1 MEMNSKVI
9 VGIDYSTA
17 SPCICVSVGDDYDF
31 HYLTRVKKLVEYNES
46 GKCAFNGYLLP
57 KTKDFLSK
65 THQYAHIMKWA
76 MDIIDSYT
84 IDHVYI
90 EDYAFGATGK
100 VFHIGENTGLLKHKL
115 TRKEIPFTVVPPTVI
130 KKEMIGK
137 GNAKKEEIVEQFIK
151 ETEAPLFSLLD
162 TTTMNPAS
170 DIADSY
176 FICKYGMQQ

>member
-1 MEMNSKVI
+1 M
-9 VGIDYSTA
+9 
-17 SPCICVSVGDDYDF
+17 
-31 HYLTRVKKLVEYNES
+31 
-46 GKCAFNGYLLP
+46 
-57 KTKDFLSK
+57 
-65 THQYAHIMKWA
+65 
-76 MDIIDSYT
+76 
-84 IDHVYI
+84 
-90 EDYAFGATGK
+90 
-100 VFHIGENTGLLKHKL
+100 
-115 TRKEIPFTVVPPTVI
+115 I